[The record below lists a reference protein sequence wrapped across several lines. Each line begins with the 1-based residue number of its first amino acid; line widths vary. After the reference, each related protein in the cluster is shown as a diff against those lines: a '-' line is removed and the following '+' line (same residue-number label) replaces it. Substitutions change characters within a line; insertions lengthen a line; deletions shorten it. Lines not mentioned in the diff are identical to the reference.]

1 MPKIYLPPLHP
12 GQQDVADNE
21 NRFNVL
27 ACGRRWGKTRFA
39 ADRLLTHP
47 QKGALYGNPVA
58 WYAGTVQT
66 FSDVWREIYDA
77 VAPVRTYAN
86 KQEKVIHL
94 RGGGKIDFW
103 TLHNGPDSIAG
114 RGRQY
119 ACLGVDEAAF
129 VKGLCQIWDE
139 AIRATLMDRRGV
151 AYVYSTPKGTLN
163 DFADFFQRGLSDK
176 PEDREWSSWQVSSHD
191 NPFIPRSELA
201 DMERS
206 YIGRE
211 LAYRQEILAE
221 FVDDA
226 GLVFQGGWIR
236 QREAPKFTTVYQAWD
251 TAMTEKTLDKP
262 SPDAS
267 VGVCGAK
274 DQAGRMWIL
283 DLVKGHWGTPE
294 LVEQI
299 LRFQNKW
306 NRDGVF
312 CRQVFIEGGP
322 AGKSCAQV
330 LESRRREIHQDF
342 RVTTIAPVK
351 DKITRA
357 APMASMMARGNL
369 LFTNQ
374 APWMEGFKKEL
385 MSFPGG
391 RHDDQVDAATL
402 LCGQYPALREAD
414 TASTLDGRDPT
425 KRYYDL
431 EQKRLKELRE
441 ERERAASGRAGWGE
455 ARGAW

>member
-1 MPKIYLPPLHP
+1 
-12 GQQDVADNE
+12 
-21 NRFNVL
+21 
-27 ACGRRWGKTRFA
+27 
-39 ADRLLTHP
+39 
-47 QKGALYGNPVA
+47 LYGNPVA

-66 FSDVWREIYDA
+66 FADVWREIYDA

-103 TLHNGPDSIAG
+103 TLHNGADSMAG
-114 RGRQY
+114 RGRKY
-119 ACLGVDEAAF
+119 ACLGIDEAAF
-129 VKGLCQIWDE
+129 VKGLKDIWDQ
-139 AIRATLMDRRGV
+139 AIRPTLMDYRGI
-151 AYVYSTPKGTLN
+151 AYIYSTPKGALN

-191 NPFIPRSELA
+191 NPFMPRSELE

-206 YIGRE
+206 YVGRE
-211 LAYRQEILAE
+211 LAYRQEIMAE
-221 FVDDA
+221 FVEDA
-226 GLVFQGGWIR
+226 GLVFQAGWLR
-236 QREAPKFTTVYQAWD
+236 QRTAPKFTTVYQAWD
-251 TAMTEKTLDKP
+251 TAMTEKTVDKP

-274 DQAGRMWIL
+274 DTAGRIWLL

-306 NRDGVF
+306 NKDGVY
-312 CRQVFIEGGP
+312 CREVYIEGGP

-330 LESRRREIHQDF
+330 LESRRREAHQEF
-342 RVTTIAPVK
+342 RVKTVPSTK

-357 APMASMMARGNL
+357 APMASHMARGNYVI
-369 LFTNQ
+369 TDK
-374 APWMEGFKKEL
+374 APWFEDFKREL

-391 RHDDQVDAATL
+391 RHDDQVDAASL
-402 LCGQYPALREAD
+402 LCGQEMNMRMSD
-414 TASTLDGRDPT
+414 TAYTLDGRDPD
-425 KRYYDL
+425 KIYHDVR
-431 EQKRLKELRE
+431 QKEIRE
-441 ERERAASGRAGWGE
+441 ARERASGRTGWGS
-455 ARGAW
+455 AKGAW